1 MVPETHRA
9 DRPAPEAGEE
19 ESMSLRAR
27 IASELKQ
34 ATRNRDSLRL
44 STLRLIN
51 ATIKDREIALRG
63 DDDGKEVSDSDIV
76 AIIGR
81 MVRQRQESA
90 RAFEEGGRME
100 LAERERAEIAI
111 LEEFLPRQMTEAEI
125 HGAIEAEIDSTG
137 ANSVRD
143 MGRVMA
149 NLKERYAG
157 QMDFGK
163 VGPMVRQRLG

>member
-1 MVPETHRA
+1 
-9 DRPAPEAGEE
+9 
-19 ESMSLRAR
+19 MSLRAR
-27 IASELKQ
+27 IASEMNQ
-34 ATRNRDSLRL
+34 AARSRDTLRL

-51 ATIKDREIALRG
+51 ATIKDREIARRG
-63 DDDGKEVSDSDIV
+63 DDDPQAVTDTDIV

-81 MVRQRQESA
+81 MAKQRQESS

-111 LEEFLPRQMTEAEI
+111 LEEFLPRQMSEAEI
-125 HGAIEAEIDSTG
+125 RGAIEAEISATD
-137 ANSVRD
+137 ANSIRD

-149 NLKERYAG
+149 GLKERYGG

>member
-1 MVPETHRA
+1 MELR
-9 DRPAPEAGEE
+9 DRLAN
-19 ESMSLRAR
+19 
-27 IASELKQ
+27 ELKL
-34 ATRNRDSLRL
+34 AARSRDTLRL

-51 ATIKDREIALRG
+51 ATIKDREIARRG
-63 DDDGKEVSDSDIV
+63 EDDPQAISDADVV

-81 MVRQRQESA
+81 MVKQRQESA

-111 LEEFLPRQMTEAEI
+111 LEEFLPRQLSEAEI
-125 HGAIEAEIDSTG
+125 RGAIEAEINATD

-149 NLKERYAG
+149 GLKERYAG
-157 QMDFGK
+157 RMDFGK

>member
-1 MVPETHRA
+1 
-9 DRPAPEAGEE
+9 
-19 ESMSLRAR
+19 MSLRER

-34 ATRNRDSLRL
+34 ATRSRDALRL

-51 ATIKDREIALRG
+51 ATIKDREIARRG
-63 DDDGKEVSDSDIV
+63 DDDAQEISDADIV

-81 MVRQRQESA
+81 MVKQRQESA

-100 LAERERAEIAI
+100 LAERERAEIVI
-111 LEEFLPRQMTEAEI
+111 LEEFLPRQMS
-125 HGAIEAEIDSTG
+125 EAEIDATG

-149 NLKERYAG
+149 KLKERYAG

>member
-1 MVPETHRA
+1 
-9 DRPAPEAGEE
+9 
-19 ESMSLRAR
+19 MSLRAR

-34 ATRNRDSLRL
+34 ATRLRDTLRL

-51 ATIKDREIALRG
+51 ATIKDREISRRG
-63 DDDGKEVSDSDIV
+63 DDDAQEISDADIV

-81 MVRQRQESA
+81 MVKQRQESA

-100 LAERERAEIAI
+100 LAEREREEISI
-111 LEEFLPRQMTEAEI
+111 LEDFLPRQLTEAEI
-125 HGAIEAEIDSTG
+125 HAAIEAEIAATG

-143 MGRVMA
+143 MGRIMA
-149 NLKERYAG
+149 HLKERYAG

-163 VGPMVRQRLG
+163 VGPMVRQRLN